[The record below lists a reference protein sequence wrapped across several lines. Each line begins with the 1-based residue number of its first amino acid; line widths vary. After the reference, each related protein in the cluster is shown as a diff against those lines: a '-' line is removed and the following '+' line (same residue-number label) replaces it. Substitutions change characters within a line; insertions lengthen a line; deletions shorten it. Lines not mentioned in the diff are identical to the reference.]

1 MAFTWQAVVMV
12 LVLCAMFVA
21 LMSDRVGADV
31 VMLSALAVSMAA
43 GIVSVPEG
51 LGGFA
56 NEGLLTVVALF
67 VVAEG
72 ISRTGGL
79 DWYMSKLL
87 GSPSTVAS
95 AQLRL
100 IFPIAIVSA
109 FLNNTP
115 VVAVMIPI
123 VTRWSNNCGIHPG
136 QLMIPLS
143 FASIL
148 GGTCTLI
155 GTSTNLVVEGML
167 QQRYGSGRYEVGL
180 FGLGIYGVPVALSG
194 LAYILAFSPR
204 LLPGGGRGPSKGGGE
219 LLVGARVMPHS
230 KAVNSKV
237 GESGLRDLPGL
248 YLVRMQHA
256 GQEEDAGKDGVSPE
270 AVISEGDVLWF
281 TGQVENL
288 GDVCEEFGL
297 QPVTAGHNQPTAL
310 DAANLGTRQVRVQ
323 VSGSVCADADACM
336 AMEEEDADDPWQH
349 PTSPKS
355 TVTRVESSK
364 SIFTQ
369 LTRRDNADEPWDV
382 PVSPT
387 SVTRVEGPK
396 SIFTQL
402 AWREEPVAPPR
413 NSQQKTAEDVLADL
427 QDKCRRTG
435 SNEATA
441 EVAEGSGWDAAEPDQ
456 VVVVRDGG
464 EEADGVFTLGV
475 DAVNRVGLL
484 HDISSG
490 LGRLR
495 VSICRSE
502 ATVIGHRSIS
512 IWRCEME
519 SPAEAASLAEKM
531 DEVSTVIRTLLE
543 TTAGMHVSNRRGL
556 AVLRGTINEQS
567 WLVGRVVADI
577 DFPTLYHATIIAMQR
592 DQRPVPPGHLSAMQ
606 LKAGDILVLQVEE
619 DSPLLQPPP
628 PMEVKPTRS
637 ISRLGTK
644 LLEAASPKKG
654 SKRLEGSPSRMGSKS
669 SIVDLEASPGS
680 KMHSSDL
687 ESAPSGLPALLTGMS
702 SASIEA
708 SPTDLPDP
716 ERAISTL
723 RSVME
728 AASDLTVHSR
738 FSQVGE
744 GGAGIAPNRE
754 FLTAIRVKERSP
766 FAGQTVSASGL
777 RNVPG
782 LFLVSHERSSC
793 GAGAE
798 DTPASMGAGQGDGG
812 QALQVLPPEE
822 PLGSGDVLWFA
833 GSASAIAD
841 LRKVPGLE
849 PFEERQ
855 VRKVDA
861 HLHERRLVQAVVARR
876 GPLVGRRVRDL
887 RFRTRFGAAIV
898 AVHREGLRVHA
909 TVADVVL
916 HAGDV
921 LLLEAGPSLVAH
933 PTPDVQCSFALVAPL
948 EDSAPP
954 RLRLLVPSIL
964 CAVTMLAVYTAGVC
978 SLFVAAL
985 FASAVMMLSGC
996 LSQQEA
1002 RDAVKW
1008 DVYVTIAAAF
1018 GISKALSNSGLA
1030 AASAKFLV
1038 QAGRSVNLG
1047 DAGLY
1052 VAVYLATFLISN
1064 VVTNNAAA
1072 ALIFPIAAD
1081 AAEQEG
1087 IDVLSMSFLLMLAAS
1102 ASFMSPFGY
1111 QTNLMVYGPGGY
1123 KFKDFVWFGFPMQI
1137 AQMAISV
1144 LVLTLDL
1151 GSVWVWWVI
1160 AAAGLA
1166 LISVLR
1172 TCRLGAMLKRPQP
1185 KEAALVRV

>member
-1 MAFTWQAVVMV
+1 MV

-369 LTRRDNADEPWDV
+369 LTRRDCGDEPWDV
-382 PVSPT
+382 PVSPKS
-387 SVTRVEGPK
+387 SVTRVESPK
-396 SIFTQL
+396 SILTQL
-402 AWREEPVAPPR
+402 AWREGAMAPRTSP
-413 NSQQKTAEDVLADL
+413 QKTAEEVLADL
-427 QDKCRRTG
+427 QDKCRHAG
-435 SNEATA
+435 STEAMA
-441 EVAEGSGWDAAEPDQ
+441 EVKEGSGWDAAEPDQ
-456 VVVVRDGG
+456 VVVVRVGG

-490 LGRLR
+490 LTRLR

-502 ATVIGHRSIS
+502 AAVVGHRSIS
-512 IWRCEME
+512 IWRCEQGL
-519 SPAEAASLAEKM
+519 PAETASLSEKM

-754 FLTAIRVKERSP
+754 FLTAIRVKEKSP
-766 FAGQTVSASGL
+766 FAGKTVSESGL

-782 LFLVSHERSSC
+782 LFLVSHERSGC
-793 GAGAE
+793 GTVAE
-798 DTPASMGAGQGDGG
+798 DASASEAAGPGDCAP
-812 QALQVLPPEE
+812 ALQALPPEE

-855 VRKVDA
+855 VRKVA
-861 HLHERRLVQAVVARR
+861 APLHERRIVQAVVARR
-876 GPLVGRRVRDL
+876 GPLVGRRVRDV

-909 TVADVVL
+909 TVSDVVL

-921 LLLEAGPSLVAH
+921 LLLEAGPALITH
-933 PTPDVQCSFALVAPL
+933 PTPDVHRSFALVAPL

-964 CAVTMLAVYTAGVC
+964 CAVAMLTVYTVGVC
-978 SLFVAAL
+978 SLLVAAL

-1030 AASAKFLV
+1030 AASAQFLV
-1038 QAGRSVNLG
+1038 QAGRAVNLG
-1047 DAGLY
+1047 NAGLF
-1052 VAVYLATFLISN
+1052 VAVYFATFLISN

-1087 IDVLSMSFLLMLAAS
+1087 IDVMAMSFLLMLAAS

-1123 KFKDFVWFGFPMQI
+1123 KFKDFVWFGFPMQLV
-1137 AQMAISV
+1137 QMAISV
-1144 LVLTLDL
+1144 FVLALDL
-1151 GSVWVWWVI
+1151 GSVWVWWIIV
-1160 AAAGLA
+1160 AAVLA
-1166 LISVLR
+1166 LVSALR
-1172 TCRLGAMLKRPQP
+1172 TCNPGAMLKRSRGTKAP
-1185 KEAALVRV
+1185 LTRV

>member
-194 LAYILAFSPR
+194 LMYILALSPY
-204 LLPGGGRGPSKGGGE
+204 LLPGGGRGPSKGGGD
-219 LLVGARVMPHS
+219 LLVGARVMPQS
-230 KAVNSKV
+230 KVVNSKV

-248 YLVRMQHA
+248 YLVCLQHVGEEVGA
-256 GQEEDAGKDGVSPE
+256 GRDGVSPE
-270 AVISEGDVLWF
+270 AVLSEGDILWF
-281 TGQVENL
+281 TGLVESL
-288 GDVCEEFGL
+288 GDVCEEYGL
-297 QPVTAGHNQPTAL
+297 QPVTAGANQAG
-310 DAANLGTRQVRVQ
+310 AAKVSVQ
-323 VSGSVCADADACM
+323 VSGDEGVSADAT
-336 AMEEEDADDPWQH
+336 EDIVEDPWEH

-355 TVTRVESSK
+355 TVTRVESPK

-369 LTRRDNADEPWDV
+369 LTRR
-382 PVSPT
+382 
-387 SVTRVEGPK
+387 EGL
-396 SIFTQL
+396 L
-402 AWREEPVAPPR
+402 APR
-413 NSQQKTAEDVLADL
+413 SAQQKTAEEVLADL
-427 QDKCRRTG
+427 QEKCRNAG
-435 SNEATA
+435 GAGASA

-456 VVVVRDGG
+456 VVVVRDGSEDAG
-464 EEADGVFTLGV
+464 SMFTLGV

-484 HDISSG
+484 HDISNG
-490 LGRLR
+490 LSRLR
-495 VSICRSE
+495 VSISRSE
-502 ATVIGHRSIS
+502 AVVIGHRSIS
-512 IWRCEME
+512 IWRCEVE
-519 SPAEAASLAEKM
+519 LSTGVNAFAEKM

-543 TTAGMHVSNRRGL
+543 TTTGMHVSNRRGL
-556 AVLRGTINEQS
+556 AVLRGTVNEQS
-567 WLVGRVVADI
+567 WLVGRIVADI

-592 DQRPVPPGHLSAMQ
+592 DQRPVPPGHLSYMR
-606 LKAGDILVLQVEE
+606 LDEGDVLVLQVEE

-628 PMEVKPTRS
+628 ATEAKPGGIT
-637 ISRLGTK
+637 RLGSK

-654 SKRLEGSPSRMGSKS
+654 SKRFDGFSSRQSSKSSCADVEASPSRTNSRLRS
-669 SIVDLEASPGS
+669 SCLD
-680 KMHSSDL
+680 SS
-687 ESAPSGLPALLTGMS
+687 PSGLPALLTGTS
-702 SASIEA
+702 LTSLESTPKEF
-708 SPTDLPDP
+708 PDP
-716 ERAISTL
+716 ECGATTL
-723 RSVME
+723 RSVRE
-728 AASDLTVHSR
+728 AACDLTVHSR